1 MQNNNFSF
9 GAVLRSRSIQLCL
22 KCYKFAVED
31 TNFCE
36 NHRHE
41 LYGLRNL
48 GRFFTDKERYT
59 QFSKNPPIAGA
70 TAGSKTYGIA
80 CIVLDEFRPG
90 NYVKNRNCSLL
101 SKRYI
106 LIGGKGGRH
115 KKDFDIIGPQP
126 FYQNQQ
132 MVINIERRIP
142 IAVAI
147 KLRDEKETKNALDA
161 LAHGVNKPVE
171 LPVPKDEI
179 TQRLCWKLCSIDVA
193 KLMKKKIFFPYVNI
207 PCSSKVYENIG
218 LWIPLVRVQFGLVAG
233 AMQGE
238 SFYITKLVPL
248 AVYNELLHAFDTV
261 KSQEGIWNGTDFTS
275 ASIGELNKKLYHH
288 K

>member
-1 MQNNNFSF
+1 
-9 GAVLRSRSIQLCL
+9 
-22 KCYKFAVED
+22 
-31 TNFCE
+31 
-36 NHRHE
+36 
-41 LYGLRNL
+41 
-48 GRFFTDKERYT
+48 
-59 QFSKNPPIAGA
+59 
-70 TAGSKTYGIA
+70 
-80 CIVLDEFRPG
+80 
-90 NYVKNRNCSLL
+90 
-101 SKRYI
+101 
-106 LIGGKGGRH
+106 
-115 KKDFDIIGPQP
+115 
-126 FYQNQQ
+126 
-132 MVINIERRIP
+132 
-142 IAVAI
+142 
-147 KLRDEKETKNALDA
+147 
-161 LAHGVNKPVE
+161 VNKPVE